1 MTATAQPERS
11 RLERI
16 FNSYYWQVWRTLR
29 RLGVPSAHT
38 DDAVQE
44 VFLVVHQ
51 KLALIAE
58 ASEKHYLFSTALRV
72 AANQRRSRAR
82 RLVIAGELVDAAHDE
97 LPSAEHLLEQ
107 KRRRELL
114 DGALGALGESQ
125 REVFVLFELEG
136 LSVPEIAELKDVPVG
151 TVASRLRRARL
162 AFDTAIQRRRRRADF
177 DQRYCSSMLSGLR
190 RAEDAEAGGEAAGSR
205 DVAGLGAAGFARLAS
220 ERGRGR
226 SRGAAAGTTGSPLVA
241 DAGDGGVALAVAAVD
256 GAAGSAAELDSRVGG
271 GLSALLASG
280 VSRPANTSANE
291 SPRNPSKPRPASAP
305 RRRFEA
311 LADSL

>member
-1 MTATAQPERS
+1 MTTPAKPERS

-16 FNSYYWQVWRTLR
+16 FNSYYWQVWRMLR

-51 KLALIAE
+51 KLAVIAE
-58 ASEKHYLFSTALRV
+58 ASEKHYLFSTALRI

-82 RLVIAGELVDAAHDE
+82 RLVIAGEAVDAAYDD
-97 LPSAEHLLEQ
+97 LPSADQLLEQ

-114 DGALGALGESQ
+114 DGALDSLGESQ
-125 REVFVLFELEG
+125 RDVFVLFELEG
-136 LSVPEIAELKDVPVG
+136 LSVPEIAELYDVPVG

-162 AFDTAIQRRRRRADF
+162 AFETALQRRRRRADF

-190 RAEDAEAGGEAAGSR
+190 RAEVPEAAPAGGPSREA
-205 DVAGLGAAGFARLAS
+205 AGLGAAGFPRLA
-220 ERGRGR
+220 
-226 SRGAAAGTTGSPLVA
+226 AAARDRARSLGP
-241 DAGDGGVALAVAAVD
+241 DGGVAGAPLPVAELDGAGLAATVAVA
-256 GAAGSAAELDSRVGG
+256 GAAGSVAALDSR
-271 GLSALLASG
+271 LAVELATASTRG
-280 VSRPANTSANE
+280 VSRAASPNTRPK
-291 SPRNPSKPRPASAP
+291 SPSTPRPAIAP

-311 LADSL
+311 LAESL